1 MVNKS
6 FEKETEYRYLKNL
19 IHTAPLLSTD
29 LIIEKIEQYGDV
41 YGKDKSYRSLKR
53 KFWWHRKICSQ
64 HLPIGKAPEEFQN
77 QQEPLVSVIVPN
89 YCHAPYLRERIDCII
104 NQTFQNFEVILLD
117 DCSTDGSHEIL
128 SSYRNH
134 PKVSHI
140 IFNEKNTGNTFFQW
154 EKGVALAKGK
164 YIWIAESDDY
174 ADECFLELI
183 MAVFSIHEDCVLV
196 RSGSYQVNQKGRVL
210 TRDWD
215 IWKEDES
222 VHYYTGEKY
231 IRHNLLHFNYI
242 YNASMLVFRKDVF
255 SRIDKS
261 YQQLRYVGD
270 WQCWIE
276 MLLEG
281 SICEYHRK
289 LNYFR
294 QHDNKV
300 SSRSRQTGRVVIEQL
315 QVMDYVFQHAR
326 ISLLRRLIIR
336 GKCYELVKKAIFDV
350 GQEKEE
356 ASDIL
361 LHHIKAT
368 TTDYCLYKLLKAI
381 SFLPFI
387 PFDRNDKLK

>member
-1 MVNKS
+1 MEDKAFN
-6 FEKETEYRYLKNL
+6 EQKEFRRLKEL
-19 IHTAPLLSTD
+19 IHTAPISDTRLLKEEMQRFGE
-29 LIIEKIEQYGDV
+29 LCH
-41 YGKDKSYRSLKR
+41 DKSLYRSLKW
-53 KFWWHRKICSQ
+53 KYKWHRELSSR
-64 HLPIGKAPEEFQN
+64 HYPLGKPDEAWSRRET
-77 QQEPLVSVIVPN
+77 PLVSVIVPN
-89 YCHAPYLRERIDCII
+89 YNHARYLTERIESIL
-104 NQTFQNFEVILLD
+104 NQSFQNFELILLD
-117 DCSTDGSHEIL
+117 DCSTDESRDVL
-128 SSYRNH
+128 SRYQDH

-140 IFNEKNTGNTFFQW
+140 LVNEQNTGNTFLQW
-154 EKGVALAKGK
+154 EKGVSLAKGR

-174 ADECFLELI
+174 ADESFLDTV
-183 MAVFSIHEDCVLV
+183 MAAFALHEDCAVV
-196 RSGSYQVNQKGRVL
+196 RTGSYQVNERGRVL
-210 TRDWD
+210 LRDWD
-215 IWKEDES
+215 VWKEDENLR
-222 VHYYTGEKY
+222 YYDGVKY
-231 IRHNLLHFNYI
+231 INHNMLHFNYL
-242 YNASMLVFRKDVF
+242 YNASMLVFRKDAF

-281 SICEYHRK
+281 PVCEYHRK

-350 GQEKEE
+350 GQEK